1 MHTEYREE
9 AADQAERK
17 ALIFLVHASNCDHNV
32 RRSGERTDNASRRH
46 EHQVPGQVI
55 AFLSFRRLTIAGCH
69 RRAIASTVFESLFL
83 ENQSKSKWPDANY

>member
-9 AADQAERK
+9 AADQAKRK

-46 EHQVPGQVI
+46 EHQVPGQVV
-55 AFLSFRRLTIAGCH
+55 AFLSLWRLTVSGRHGCTV
-69 RRAIASTVFESLFL
+69 AATVFEDLFV
-83 ENQSKSKWPDANY
+83 EEVAS